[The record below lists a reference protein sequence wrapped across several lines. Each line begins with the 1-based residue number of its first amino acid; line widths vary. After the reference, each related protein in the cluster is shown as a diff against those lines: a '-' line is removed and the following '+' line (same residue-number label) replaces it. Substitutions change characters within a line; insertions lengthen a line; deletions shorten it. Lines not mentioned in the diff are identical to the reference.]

1 METIKTY
8 IMKKRD
14 LKSLRL
20 NKKSISNLRHEA
32 IVGGLMSTPQ
42 GCSGSQNDSQCGL
55 SCDPALCKPKDD
67 LRPPLN

>member
-8 IMKKRD
+8 NMKKRD

-20 NKKSISNLRHEA
+20 NKKSISNLRHEV